1 METKQ
6 VQTEEELPQMIQD
19 LSQRRV
25 SVDFPDVPNEEKMQI
40 DSIPFE
46 SHDQHV
52 EDEEMPLPVMPV
64 TLQHSSEQKVIESIK
79 Q

>member
-1 METKQ
+1 
-6 VQTEEELPQMIQD
+6 
-19 LSQRRV
+19 
-25 SVDFPDVPNEEKMQI
+25 MQI